1 MKILFSYLWLLLPTC
16 SAYLHIED
24 LRKMVLN
31 NTQRKQLQILAKEV
45 LRPRSV
51 VQQEVAL
58 IANNQTEDVQRV
70 YQLLV
75 TIEGLQEEATYQL
88 EMVVLRNIGA
98 SERILNLRQQMRTVE
113 LDVSLSRKQSA
124 EVILEMKDELRRALT
139 KANRS
144 VLDQLGITP

>member
-1 MKILFSYLWLLLPTC
+1 MDSNTVKIS
-16 SAYLHIED
+16 
-24 LRKMVLN
+24 
-31 NTQRKQLQILAKEV
+31 
-45 LRPRSV
+45 
-51 VQQEVAL
+51 
-58 IANNQTEDVQRV
+58 
-70 YQLLV
+70 LV
-75 TIEGLQEEATYQL
+75 TYSIQYWLVKQKINVKYIKKLLFLTFFFFML
-88 EMVVLRNIGA
+88 FFTGA